1 MSAKLNLHVVDMEAN
16 VLETAKQVSWS
27 VFTCQVIIG
36 AFDDL
41 REEKKIAE
49 AIKHKFDKDFGK

>member
-1 MSAKLNLHVVDMEAN
+1 
-16 VLETAKQVSWS
+16 